1 MGKGIL
7 MHNPDMKPQ
16 LESKTKFDDVK
27 GVDEAKVCLGSAA
40 SPSVS
45 VLCRICAC

>member
-27 GVDEAKVCLGSAA
+27 GVDEAKVCLGAA
-40 SPSVS
+40 SHYVS
-45 VLCRICAC
+45 VLCRTCAC